1 MDLIEEFLFEAFPN
15 PERKDC
21 PDEETIMSLAKND
34 LRGDHPACL
43 HVVSCSECFA
53 EYCGCLLEL
62 ENQNSVDAKAV
73 SNPRQY
79 GPAEQRARSM
89 DWSQIASGLST
100 NDETQIKA
108 IQRLRERIAELRHRY
123 SR

>member
-15 PERKDC
+15 PERKGC
-21 PDEETIMSLAKND
+21 PDEETIMALAKVS
-34 LRGDHPACL
+34 LRGHHPACL

-53 EYCGCLLEL
+53 EYCGYFLEL
-62 ENQNSVDAKAV
+62 ENQNNEDAKAV
-73 SNPRQY
+73 SNTRQY

-89 DWSQIASGLST
+89 DWSQIASGLGA
-100 NDETQIKA
+100 NDETQVKA